1 MKSWIPAFAGKSA
14 PMRACISAVRVRT
27 GGGHSSVAEGNCVA
41 ERRGGKQPE
50 ANLRSVAK
58 RTRFGGVLRR
68 ACSSNGEAWNQPI
81 TLPWR
86 PKR

>member
-1 MKSWIPAFAGKSA
+1 MVK
-14 PMRACISAVRVRT
+14 VRV
-27 GGGHSSVAEGNCVA
+27 GVCHNSVAEGNCVA
-41 ERRGGKQPE
+41 VRWGGEQPE

-68 ACSSNGEAWNQPI
+68 ACSFNGEAWNQPI